1 MVNDKAIGPQAV
13 DTFEEPTSS
22 SSTTIKADEKKEK
35 KEEETIFGQESKEI
49 NLHNKE
55 TEQYYKACK
64 EISDQIISLDVNN
77 LQSIKKE
84 MYKIIKDISSQYKLS
99 KIPKNMDILKNL
111 PQENPLKGILKLK
124 PSKTLSG
131 IAVITVMPM
140 PFECPHGKC
149 IYCPGGVEVNTPLS
163 YVGSEPATKIAQNVN
178 YDPFNQVW
186 TKLSQLAQRGHDI
199 DKAELVIVGGTFP
212 FYPLEYQKYFV
223 NRCYD
228 ALNSFD
234 VKAFFDKYYDVFA
247 ENKKNKYN
255 NNNIQTDASSSS
267 SSSLLSSKL
276 TLEGNS
282 VSSEK
287 LERAKKDNETALIR
301 CVGLTVETKP
311 DYCKTEHL
319 NTMLQ
324 LGTTRVEI
332 GVQSLNDSV
341 LKAVNRGH
349 TTADIFEAFYLAK
362 NCGYKI
368 VAHMMPGLPQSS
380 LKHDIA
386 DFKKLFE
393 DERLKPDMLKIY
405 PTLVLRNTG
414 LYKLYEQKKYDSY
427 LTEDLVKI
435 LVEIKKIIPP
445 WARIMRIQREIETKD
460 IISGPNMGNLRQLVL
475 GELNKQGLKCKC
487 IRCREIGLN
496 NTNKEY
502 TQEDIKLFRI
512 EYYSSGGKE
521 IFLSYELKDNT
532 RIFGFLRLRLMSDPQ
547 RKELSEGDHSGE
559 GYINNNN
566 NNNRNSGVNTTTA
579 TATTTATTDTNEEKK
594 WISAI
599 IRELHVYGPLVK
611 IKNGSNMILQKKE
624 FNNGRSSSSSIY
636 RKDKMVASAAAY
648 QHKGLGQNLLREAE
662 RICKEEYNLKKLSV
676 ISAVG
681 TREYYKKF
689 GYIINGPYVTK
700 SL

>member
-1 MVNDKAIGPQAV
+1 LVNDIAIGPQAGDISEV
-13 DTFEEPTSS
+13 PISS
-22 SSTTIKADEKKEK
+22 SSTAIKVEGKKRQEGEEDTIS
-35 KEEETIFGQESKEI
+35 GQKSKEI

-55 TEQYYKACK
+55 NEQYYKACK
-64 EISDQIISLDVNN
+64 EIADQIISLDVNN

-84 MYKIIKDISSQYKLS
+84 MYKIIKEISSQYKLS
-99 KIPKNMDILKNL
+99 KIPKNIDILKNL

-178 YDPFNQVW
+178 YDPFKQVW

-223 NRCYD
+223 NGCYD
-228 ALNSFD
+228 ALNLFD
-234 VKAFFDKYYDVFA
+234 VKALFDKYDVFA
-247 ENKKNKYN
+247 ENKNS
-255 NNNIQTDASSSS
+255 NIQTDVSSSSS
-267 SSSLLSSKL
+267 SSSLLSSIL
-276 TLEGNS
+276 TLEGNLDS
-282 VSSEK
+282 NEK

-332 GVQSLNDSV
+332 GVQSLNDAV

-349 TTADIFEAFYLAK
+349 TTGDIFEAFYLAK

-380 LKHDIA
+380 LKQDTA

-414 LYKLYEQKKYDSY
+414 LYKLYEQKKYNSY

-445 WARIMRIQREIETKD
+445 WARIMRIQREIESID

-475 GELNKQGLKCKC
+475 EELKKQGLKCKC

-496 NTNKEY
+496 NTNNEY

-547 RKELSEGDHSGE
+547 RKELAESDHSGD
-559 GYINNNN
+559 GYIYNNKND
-566 NNNRNSGVNTTTA
+566 NRNSGITATTA
-579 TATTTATTDTNEEKK
+579 TTATDTNEEKK
-594 WISAI
+594 WISAV

-611 IKNGSNMILQKKE
+611 IKNGSNKILQKKE
-624 FNNGRSSSSSIY
+624 EFYNSSSRSSSIY
-636 RKDKMVASAAAY
+636 RKDKVVASAAAY

>member
-1 MVNDKAIGPQAV
+1 LVNDKVIGPQAV
-13 DTFEEPTSS
+13 DISEEPTSS
-22 SSTTIKADEKKEK
+22 SSSLSTTIKAEEK
-35 KEEETIFGQESKEI
+35 EETISGQESKEI

-55 TEQYYKACK
+55 NEQYYKACK
-64 EISDQIISLDVNN
+64 EIADQIISLDVNN

-84 MYKIIKDISSQYKLS
+84 MYKIIKEISSQYKLS
-99 KIPKNMDILKNL
+99 KIPKNIDILKNL

-178 YDPFNQVW
+178 YDPFKQVW
-186 TKLSQLAQRGHDI
+186 TKLSQLTQRGHDI

-212 FYPLEYQKYFV
+212 FYPIEYQKYFV

-228 ALNSFD
+228 ALNLFD
-234 VKAFFDKYYDVFA
+234 VKAYFDKYDVFA
-247 ENKKNKYN
+247 EKKNST
-255 NNNIQTDASSSS
+255 IQTDASSSS
-267 SSSLLSSKL
+267 SSSLLSSIL
-276 TLEGNS
+276 PLEENL

-287 LERAKKDNETALIR
+287 LERAKRDNETALIR

-311 DYCKTEHL
+311 DYCKKEHL

-332 GVQSLNDSV
+332 GVQSLNDAV

-349 TTADIFEAFYLAK
+349 TTADVFEAFYLAK

-380 LKHDIA
+380 LKQDIT

-414 LYKLYEQKKYDSY
+414 LYKLYEQKKYNSY

-435 LVEIKKIIPP
+435 LVEIKKTIPP

-475 GELNKQGLKCKC
+475 EELNKQGLKCKC

-512 EYYSSGGKE
+512 EYHSSGGKE

-547 RKELSEGDHSGE
+547 RKELAEGDHCGE
-559 GYINNNN
+559 EYIYNNNN
-566 NNNRNSGVNTTTA
+566 SNSGITTTTTTAAAPTTTA
-579 TATTTATTDTNEEKK
+579 TIDANEEKK
-594 WISAI
+594 WISAV

-611 IKNGSNMILQKKE
+611 IKNDSNSILQKKE
-624 FNNGRSSSSSIY
+624 FNNGSNSSSSSIY
-636 RKDKMVASAAAY
+636 RKDTMVASASASAAAY